1 MPIHLTGG
9 PEEASDQ
16 LLAWL
21 SQRPGFEGLRDRT
34 PGDAFMEGFLGLPAG
49 ALPLLNSRPN
59 VHASTQTSTGA
70 TPATPGPASHSVPD
84 TGASPQT
91 PGGSDHR

>member
-21 SQRPGFEGLRDRT
+21 SQRPGFLRSRT
-34 PGDAFMEGFLGLPAG
+34 TGDAFMEGFLGLPAG

-59 VHASTQTSTGA
+59 VHASTQTSTDA
-70 TPATPGPASHSVPD
+70 TPATPDPASHSVPD

>member
-1 MPIHLTGG
+1 MPVHLTGG

-21 SQRPGFEGLRDRT
+21 SQRPGFLRSRT
-34 PGDAFMEGFLGLPAG
+34 TGDAFMEGFLGLPAG

-59 VHASTQTSTGA
+59 VHASTQTSTKMA
-70 TPATPGPASHSVPD
+70 RR
-84 TGASPQT
+84 PQAW
-91 PGGSDHR
+91 SAQ